1 MSGNY
6 RNMGVSTDEI
16 FAQQATRLFERFR
29 NSFQAT
35 ITVIPSSIEV
45 IFAEVNDFFFQGAD
59 FRGIRFDRFRFV
71 DGCCIFFLR
80 RLWAWN
86 YLKIHWFPLSVEILF
101 QVVVEKLSCE
111 LCNF

>member
-1 MSGNY
+1 
-6 RNMGVSTDEI
+6 MGVSTDEI

-71 DGCCIFFLR
+71 DGCCIFFFAAIMGLELFKNSLVSAFSGDIVPSSGWETLLR
-80 RLWAWN
+80 
-86 YLKIHWFPLSVEILF
+86 IM
-101 QVVVEKLSCE
+101 
-111 LCNF
+111 